1 MIKVIVI
8 TGPTAVGK
16 TKLAVEIAK
25 YLKTDI
31 INGDAF
37 QIYQKMDIGT
47 AKPSPE
53 IRAQIK
59 HHLCDFLD
67 PLNSYS
73 IYEYQK
79 DVRGLIGQMHQ
90 EGKIPLLVGGS
101 GLYLDSVIY
110 DYKLEGH
117 GRSKELEEELA
128 ALDNEAVHAILMD
141 MNPEAAEKIH
151 PNNRKRVLR
160 AIELAFEQQAN
171 KTGKNIP
178 LYDALYLFLTDD
190 RDALYQAI
198 NDRVE
203 EMFSRGLLGEVEK
216 LFPAQLGIQARK
228 AIGYK
233 ELIPYLEGKITLE
246 EAKEQIKQATR
257 NYAKR
262 QWTWFKKHPDI
273 VWVNISRSDFNK
285 TIEEVKTLIDRFLS
299 S

>member
-141 MNPEAAEKIH
+141 MNPEAAEN
-151 PNNRKRVLR
+151 PSQQPKRVLR
-160 AIELAFEQQAN
+160 AIELPLNN
-171 KTGKNIP
+171 KPT
-178 LYDALYLFLTDD
+178 
-190 RDALYQAI
+190 R
-198 NDRVE
+198 
-203 EMFSRGLLGEVEK
+203 
-216 LFPAQLGIQARK
+216 QARTF
-228 AIGYK
+228 
-233 ELIPYLEGKITLE
+233 PYTMPC
-246 EAKEQIKQATR
+246 TS
-257 NYAKR
+257 
-262 QWTWFKKHPDI
+262 F
-273 VWVNISRSDFNK
+273 
-285 TIEEVKTLIDRFLS
+285 
-299 S
+299 

>member
-90 EGKIPLLVGGS
+90 EGKIPLLVCGGS

-141 MNPEAAEKIH
+141 MNPEAAEKS
-151 PNNRKRVLR
+151 
-160 AIELAFEQQAN
+160 
-171 KTGKNIP
+171 IP
-178 LYDALYLFLTDD
+178 TTEKEFCGQL
-190 RDALYQAI
+190 
-198 NDRVE
+198 N
-203 EMFSRGLLGEVEK
+203 LL
-216 LFPAQLGIQARK
+216 
-228 AIGYK
+228 
-233 ELIPYLEGKITLE
+233 
-246 EAKEQIKQATR
+246 
-257 NYAKR
+257 
-262 QWTWFKKHPDI
+262 
-273 VWVNISRSDFNK
+273 
-285 TIEEVKTLIDRFLS
+285 
-299 S
+299 